1 MSIDKK
7 NWYVFY
13 TKSRFEKKI
22 DNALIEQG
30 IESFL
35 PLITV
40 VRKWSD
46 RKKKVEEPLFKSYIF
61 ARADE
66 KERLAVLQT
75 QGVVKCI
82 MFNGR
87 VAIIPEFQIEG
98 IKRLLEHKAELLLV
112 GECFNRGDKIKVVTG
127 PLEGMEG
134 IVEMNSD
141 GNWVVFN
148 IESIGKSIRAKL
160 SAAEVIKILRD

>member
-1 MSIDKK
+1 MNSQKK
-7 NWYVFY
+7 SWYVFY

-22 DNALIEQG
+22 DSALIEKG

-40 VRKWSD
+40 VKRWSD

-61 ARADE
+61 AYANE
-66 KERLAVLQT
+66 KERLEVLQT

-87 VAIIPEFQIEG
+87 IAIVPDFQIEG
-98 IKRLLEHKAELLLV
+98 IKRLLEHKAESLVV
-112 GECFNRGDKIKVVTG
+112 GEWFDKGDIIKVISG

-134 IVEMNSD
+134 IVEMKSD
-141 GNWVVFN
+141 GNWVIFN

-160 SAAEVIKILRD
+160 SAAEVIKIIKN